1 MESWNELK
9 ERSRHNQFTF
19 HLVCCERFKEELER
33 IERKHFSDFSGKKR
47 AQVVNA
53 ILTIME
59 PFLLRQLN
67 LEKVRWELDLKAG
80 KVPFV
85 EAPQES
91 EEAKMDRELW
101 VLLDVKVYRLIK
113 KLHEAGNNGWS
124 PEDIVKE
131 QGVRGQFRW
140 GSFSMAMILRAVLIK
155 CFELLEMFGRD
166 GLVRWVKEWVEAYE
180 SNKGAKLRAQWNCL
194 EHHMVFLK
202 GHKAKYIATYSENY
216 LQIHLYHPPPLPLTT

>member
-9 ERSRHNQFTF
+9 DRSRHNQFTF

-33 IERKHFSDFSGKKR
+33 VERKHFSDFSGKKR

-85 EAPQES
+85 EEPQER
-91 EEAKMDRELW
+91 EEARMGRELW
-101 VLLDVKVYRLIK
+101 FLLDVRGYRLIK

-124 PEDIVKE
+124 PEDMIKE
-131 QGVRGQFRW
+131 QGVRDRFRW

-155 CFELLEMFGRD
+155 CFDLLERFGRD
-166 GLVRWVKEWVEAYE
+166 GLVCWVEEWVKAYE
-180 SNKGAKLRAQWNCL
+180 SSKGAKLRAQCSFY
-194 EHHMVFLK
+194 EHHMVSLK
-202 GHKAKYIATYSENY
+202 EGKAKYIATYSESY
-216 LQIHLYHPPPLPLTT
+216 RQIHLYHPPPGYIAT